1 MKPILIT
8 IDVEE
13 CDIPL
18 EYGFD
23 IPLEEQ
29 LAISRE
35 GLKHFMQIVEEAKV
49 PVTIF
54 CTGVYAENNADWIKS
69 LDLMHELAS
78 HGYYHGHF
86 DASKDLLSSK
96 QLLEKLSDKPVT
108 GFRMARMQYV
118 EESEILKAGYTYHS
132 SLNPTWIPGR
142 YDHRDK
148 PTKPFFE
155 KGLWNVPAS
164 VSPWL
169 RIPLF
174 WLSFK
179 NFPLWIYTFLAK
191 RTLRKQEYLNI
202 YFHPWEFADLSKYS
216 LPAHVKRG
224 HNGPLR
230 NKLHTFLS
238 QMKGEGEFTTMAK
251 MLQAYEE

>member
-69 LDLMHELAS
+69 LDPMHELAS
-78 HGYYHGHF
+78 HGFYHGHF

-96 QLLEKLSDKPVT
+96 QLLESLSDKTIT

-132 SLNPTWIPGR
+132 
-142 YDHRDK
+142 
-148 PTKPFFE
+148 
-155 KGLWNVPAS
+155 
-164 VSPWL
+164 
-169 RIPLF
+169 
-174 WLSFK
+174 
-179 NFPLWIYTFLAK
+179 
-191 RTLRKQEYLNI
+191 
-202 YFHPWEFADLSKYS
+202 
-216 LPAHVKRG
+216 
-224 HNGPLR
+224 
-230 NKLHTFLS
+230 
-238 QMKGEGEFTTMAK
+238 
-251 MLQAYEE
+251 

>member
-1 MKPILIT
+1 
-8 IDVEE
+8 
-13 CDIPL
+13 
-18 EYGFD
+18 
-23 IPLEEQ
+23 
-29 LAISRE
+29 
-35 GLKHFMQIVEEAKV
+35 
-49 PVTIF
+49 
-54 CTGVYAENNADWIKS
+54 VYAENNAEWIKF
-69 LDLMHELAS
+69 LDPMHELAS

-96 QLLEKLSDKPVT
+96 QLLESLSDKTIT

-179 NFPLWIYTFLAK
+179 NFPLWIYTLLAK

-202 YFHPWEFADLSKYS
+202 YFHPWEFADLSKYP
-216 LPAHVKRG
+216 LPAHVKKG
-224 HNGPLR
+224 HNGPLLD
-230 NKLHTFLS
+230 KLRTFLK
-238 QMKGEGEFTTMAK
+238 QMKGVGEFTTMAK
-251 MLQAYEE
+251 MLKEYE